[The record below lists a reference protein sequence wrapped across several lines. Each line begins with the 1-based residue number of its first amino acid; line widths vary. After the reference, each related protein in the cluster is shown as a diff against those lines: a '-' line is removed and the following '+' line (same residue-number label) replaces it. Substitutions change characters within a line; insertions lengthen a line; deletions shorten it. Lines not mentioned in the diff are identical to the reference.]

1 MKWYER
7 LQVSDMRLNKRNFCV
22 VRVLVQIFIREKYLV
37 GVGMLIKN
45 GWMLKLNIYD
55 IKDKDQE
62 I

>member
-7 LQVSDMRLNKRNFCV
+7 LQASDTRLNKRNFRAA
-22 VRVLVQIFIREKYLV
+22 RVLAQISTREKYLV

-45 GWMLKLNIYD
+45 GWMSKLNIHD

>member
-1 MKWYER
+1 
-7 LQVSDMRLNKRNFCV
+7 MRLNKRNFRAA
-22 VRVLVQIFIREKYLV
+22 RVLAQISTREKYLV

-45 GWMLKLNIYD
+45 GWMSKLNIHD